1 MNFELLNLDAAQ
13 AGHEKCDVLVMLLAS
28 TFKAGRNPLSTVI
41 GKALKAGDLA
51 DKPGSLLDIYRPA
64 GLACARLVLV
74 RSRTRYLPQVSCR
87 WRLVRIGCWV
97 IRRLAGSHRSLETPW
112 LCLLPLIERLP

>member
-1 MNFELLNLDAAQ
+1 MNFELLDLDAAQ
-13 AGHEKCDVLVMLLAS
+13 AGHEKCDVLLMLLSA
-28 TFKAGRNPLSTVI
+28 TFKAGRNPLSSLI

-74 RSRTRYLPQVSCR
+74 QLGDGKSSN
-87 WRLVRIGCWV
+87 VRKGVTAAI
-97 IRRLAGSHRSLETPW
+97 A
-112 LCLLPLIERLP
+112 LIK